1 MRTPLLVP
9 LAAAA
14 LLAQTRSVGPL
25 PKYEVKRAQGRIAVN
40 GLLDDEAWRH
50 ASPAV
55 EFVFPWDNQ
64 TGAKQKTRAKLLWD
78 SDYLYV
84 GYECDDEDIVA
95 VFGQRDDPTYRDD
108 AVEIFIHPGPK
119 YKVYWGF
126 EMNSKAIMYDYVS
139 VPGVIHLTDSDV
151 PGSMLATTIR
161 GTLNQ
166 RGDKDQGW
174 TLELA
179 IPWRAFRDFA
189 GTPLPPKKGD
199 IWRANLNRWDGVE
212 PNRRLSQWSD
222 SALNTPNPHNPER
235 FGELVFVD

>member
-1 MRTPLLVP
+1 MKTLFLIAI
-9 LAAAA
+9 AAGFAG
-14 LLAQTRSVGPL
+14 AQTRNVGPV
-25 PKYEVKRAQGRIAVN
+25 PKYEVKRAKGRIAIN

-50 ASPAV
+50 ATPAV

-78 SDYLYV
+78 SDYLSV
-84 GYECDDEDIVA
+84 C
-95 VFGQRDDPTYRDD
+95 GQRDDPTYRDD

-119 YKVYWGF
+119 YKLYWGF
-126 EMNSKAIMYDYVS
+126 EMNAKAIMYDYIS
-139 VPGVIHLTDSDV
+139 VPGVVHLTDSDV

-179 IPWRAFRDFA
+179 IPWRAFRDFS
-189 GTPLPPKKGD
+189 GTPLPPKAGD
-199 IWRANLNRWDGVE
+199 VWRANLNRWDGVE

-235 FGELVFVD
+235 FGELLFVE

>member
-1 MRTPLLVP
+1 MTKWMMLFAVT
-9 LAAAA
+9 AAAF
-14 LLAQTRSVGPL
+14 AQRPVGPI
-25 PKYEVKRAQGRIAVN
+25 PKYEVKRAASRIAVN
-40 GLLDDEAWRH
+40 GLLDDEAWKT

-55 EFVFPWDNQ
+55 EFVFPWDRQ
-64 TGAKQKTRAKLLWD
+64 TGAKQRTRARLLWD

-126 EMNSKAIMYDYVS
+126 EMNARAVMYDYINI
-139 VPGVIHLTDSDV
+139 PGVIHLNDSNAD
-151 PGSMLATTIR
+151 GAQLAVTVR

-174 TLELA
+174 TLEVA

-189 GTPLPPKKGD
+189 GTPLPPKPGD
-199 IWRANLNRWDGVE
+199 IWRANLNRWDGSE

-222 SALNTPNPHNPER
+222 SGLEQPNPHRPER
-235 FGELVFVD
+235 FGELVFVE